1 MEIAVMAGL
10 PAERHMDVHAAGADR
25 LWVGLHSFAGMRGFR
40 RYIWVAI
47 VCASL
52 GGGGLRG
59 QPDYALAWHP
69 VGEDTL
75 RTWRGRPLPATFRD
89 RQACE
94 VWLETFISAIRS
106 EGRLEAS
113 LDSASVGIHSSKVW
127 FHAGPV
133 YTWQTF
139 ELPQSADAWLDAGG
153 WDYRPRPGDPVD
165 LASLRRSSERWLS
178 WMEDNGY
185 PFASV
190 GLDSVRVGPGRLAG
204 RVRVEEGPLYHVD
217 SIVVTGQV
225 AIRHA
230 FLERY
235 LGIPRGGVYRRDRL
249 DAVTGRL
256 SELGFLRETAPWS
269 LTMVGTGATL
279 NLYLESRKLSQ
290 VNVLAGLM
298 PDNVQAGGRL
308 LLTGEAQADLR
319 NAFGTGE
326 SLSASWQQI
335 QYRSPRLRI
344 SYLQPYVFGSG
355 MGLDL
360 QLDFLRKDS
369 SYLNIQAGAG
379 LQFLHTARQTGRIGY
394 LQFSTRLLEVD
405 TFRIRATRALPDFND
420 AVNHLAA
427 LEYRYAGTDDRLRPR
442 RGLDVSLSV
451 AAGVRRVRE
460 HPSVTALTK
469 DAAGRP
475 FNFRSLYDTLSR
487 NRPVGRLRA
496 TLAHHIPLGRQSV
509 LRLAGHGGV
518 LLGRNVFRN
527 ELYQIGGLRLL
538 RGFDEESIFASSY
551 AVGTVEYRLLTGGRS
566 YFYAFVDAA
575 QVETRAWQTDLRSR
589 CLGLGLGLAWETRA
603 GMLNLAYA
611 LGKRAGSPMD
621 PRQSKIHI
629 GLSGLF

>member
-1 MEIAVMAGL
+1 ML
-10 PAERHMDVHAAGADR
+10 
-25 LWVGLHSFAGMRGFR
+25 
-40 RYIWVAI
+40 
-47 VCASL
+47 CASL
-52 GGGGLRG
+52 GWGRLQG
-59 QPDYALAWHP
+59 QSDHALVWHP

-75 RTWRGRPLPATFRD
+75 RTWRGRTLPVTFRD
-89 RQACE
+89 RQACQS
-94 VWLETFISAIRS
+94 WLESFIPALRA
-106 EGRLEAS
+106 EGRIEAS
-113 LDSASVGIHSSKVW
+113 LDSTVKSDSRTDVW

-133 YTWQTF
+133 YTWQSF
-139 ELPQSADAWLDAGG
+139 ELPKSAGAWLDAAG

-165 LASLRRSSERWLS
+165 LVSLRRSSERWLS
-178 WMEDNGY
+178 WMDDNGY

-190 GLDSVRVGPGRLAG
+190 GLDSVRTGRGRLAG

-225 AIRHA
+225 AIRRV

-235 LGIPRGGVYRRDRL
+235 LGMPRGGVYRRDRL
-249 DAVTGRL
+249 DAVSGRL

-279 NLYLESRKLSQ
+279 NLYLESRKTSQ

-298 PDNVQAGGRL
+298 PDNVQTGGKL

-344 SYLQPYVFGSG
+344 AYLQPYVFGSG

-369 SYLNIQAGAG
+369 SYLNMQAGAG
-379 LQFLHTARQTGRIGY
+379 LQFLHTARRTGRIGY
-394 LQFSTRLLEVD
+394 QQFSTRLLEVD
-405 TFRIRATRALPDFND
+405 TFRIRSTRALPEFND

-442 RGLDVSLSV
+442 RGLDLSVSV

-460 HPSVTALTK
+460 NPSVTGLTK

-475 FNFRSLYDTLSR
+475 FDFGSLYDTLSR
-487 NRPVGRLRA
+487 SRPVGRLRA
-496 TLAHHIPLGRQSV
+496 SLAHHVPLGRQSV
-509 LRLAGHGGV
+509 LRLVAHGGA
-518 LLGRNVFRN
+518 LLGRSVFRN

-551 AVGTVEYRLLTGGRS
+551 AVGTLEYRLLTGGRS
-566 YFYAFVDAA
+566 YFMP
-575 QVETRAWQTDLRSR
+575 L
-589 CLGLGLGLAWETRA
+589 
-603 GMLNLAYA
+603 
-611 LGKRAGSPMD
+611 PM
-621 PRQSKIHI
+621 PRR
-629 GLSGLF
+629 

>member
-1 MEIAVMAGL
+1 MAGL
-10 PAERHMDVHAAGADR
+10 PAEGYVDVGTAGAGR
-25 LWVGLHSFAGMRGFR
+25 HWVGLHSFAGMRGFR
-40 RYIWVAI
+40 RY
-47 VCASL
+47 VCAAILCTTL
-52 GGGGLRG
+52 GWGGLQG
-59 QPDYALAWHP
+59 QSDYALVWHP

-75 RTWRGRPLPATFRD
+75 RTWRGSPLPVTFRD

-94 VWLETFISAIRS
+94 AWLETFIPSIRA

-113 LDSASVGIHSSKVW
+113 LDSMLPGVHSISVW

-133 YTWQTF
+133 YTWHAF
-139 ELPQSADAWLDAGG
+139 ELSPTAGAWLDAAG

-178 WMEDNGY
+178 WMDDNGY
-185 PFASV
+185 PFASL

-217 SIVVTGQV
+217 SIVVTGPV
-225 AIRHA
+225 AIRRV

-235 LGIPRGGVYRRDRL
+235 LGMPGGGVYRRDRL
-249 DAVTGRL
+249 DAVSGRL
-256 SELGFLRETAPWS
+256 AELGFLRETSPWS

-279 NLYLESRKLSQ
+279 NLFLESRKTSQ

-298 PDNVQAGGRL
+298 PDNVQTGGRL

-319 NAFGTGE
+319 NAFGSGE

-344 SYLQPYVFGSG
+344 AYLQPYVFGSG

-369 SYLNIQAGAG
+369 SYLNLQAGVG

-394 LQFSTRLLEVD
+394 QQFSTRLLEVD
-405 TFRIRATRALPDFND
+405 TFRIRATRALPEFND

-442 RGLDVSLSV
+442 RGLDLSVSV

-460 HPSVTALTK
+460 NPSVTALTK

-475 FNFRSLYDTLSR
+475 FDFRALYDTLSLR
-487 NRPVGRLRA
+487 RPVGRLRA

-509 LRLAGHGGV
+509 LRLVAQGGA
-518 LLGRNVFRN
+518 LLGRSVFRN

-566 YFYAFVDAA
+566 YFYGFVDAA
-575 QVETRAWQTDLRSR
+575 QVVTRAWQTDRRSR
-589 CLGLGLGLAWETRA
+589 CLGLGLGLAWETKA

-611 LGKRAGSPMD
+611 LGKRDGSPMD

-629 GLSGLF
+629 GLTGLF

>member
-1 MEIAVMAGL
+1 MAGL
-10 PAERHMDVHAAGADR
+10 PAEGYVDIDAAGAGR
-25 LWVGLHSFAGMRGFR
+25 HWVGLHSFAGMRGFW
-40 RYIWVAI
+40 RY
-47 VCASL
+47 VCAAILCTTL
-52 GGGGLRG
+52 GWGGLQG
-59 QPDYALAWHP
+59 QSDYALVWHP

-75 RTWRGRPLPATFRD
+75 RTWRGRPLPVSFRD
-89 RQACE
+89 RQSCE
-94 VWLETFISAIRS
+94 AWLETFIPSIRA

-113 LDSASVGIHSSKVW
+113 LDSILPGVHSTSVW

-133 YTWQTF
+133 YTWHAF
-139 ELPQSADAWLDAGG
+139 ELSLTAGAWLDAAG

-178 WMEDNGY
+178 WMDDNGY

-217 SIVVTGQV
+217 SIVVTGPV
-225 AIRHA
+225 AIRRV

-235 LGIPRGGVYRRDRL
+235 LGMPRGGVYRRDRL
-249 DAVTGRL
+249 DAVSARL
-256 SELGFLRETAPWS
+256 AELGFLRETSPWS

-279 NLYLESRKLSQ
+279 NLFLESRKLSQ

-298 PDNVQAGGRL
+298 PDNAQTGGRL

-326 SLSASWQQI
+326 SLTASWQQI

-369 SYLNIQAGAG
+369 SYLNLQAGVG

-394 LQFSTRLLEVD
+394 QQFSTRLLEVD
-405 TFRIRATRALPDFND
+405 TFRIRATRSLPEFND

-427 LEYRYAGTDDRLRPR
+427 LEYRYAGADDRLRPR
-442 RGLDVSLSV
+442 RGLDFSVSV

-460 HPSVTALTK
+460 NPAVTALTK
-469 DAAGRP
+469 DALGRP
-475 FNFRSLYDTLSR
+475 FDFRSLYDTLSSR
-487 NRPVGRLRA
+487 RPVGRLRT

-509 LRLAGHGGV
+509 LRLVAQGGA
-518 LLGRNVFRN
+518 LLGRSVFRN

-566 YFYAFVDAA
+566 YFYGFVDAA
-575 QVETRAWQTDLRSR
+575 QVGTRAWQTDGRSR
-589 CLGLGLGLAWETRA
+589 YIGVGLGLAWETKA

-611 LGKRAGSPMD
+611 LGKRDGSPFD

-629 GLSGLF
+629 GLAGLF